1 MSKPAS
7 PTMIGA
13 FVIGAI
19 ALAVG
24 LLVILGGGKFFTRQ
38 VPVVFYFD
46 GSVAG
51 LSAGSAIT
59 FRGVRV
65 GQVTDVFLRFDQ
77 SSDNVAIPIF
87 GVISPEQIKVVGEAS
102 APAKEGKGLKAL
114 IERGMRAQLV
124 ATSLVTGQMSVN
136 LDFFRGSPIK
146 KIDYYPDRLQIP
158 TQPSTIEAVQE
169 TLQTVIHK
177 IAQLPL
183 DQLLDDIRGSIASIT
198 GVINN
203 PKLAEVIP
211 NLNDTLANMRSLS
224 ETLDSRIPPIA
235 ANVEAISGSV
245 EGTMVEAKKALVQA
259 QAAFSAFQQASA
271 RTEKTMTNANTLFQP
286 GSSIF
291 FDLSTA
297 LREVTSAARS
307 FRGLSDTLA
316 RDPNSIL
323 FGRTRPGGTR

>member
-7 PTMIGA
+7 PTLIGA
-13 FVIGAI
+13 FVLGAI
-19 ALAVG
+19 ALAVAA
-24 LLVILGGGKFFTRQ
+24 LIVLGGGKFFARQ

-51 LSAGSAIT
+51 LTMGAPIT

-65 GQVTDVFLRFDQ
+65 GQVTDVFLRYNETNQ
-77 SSDNVAIPIF
+77 ELAIPIF
-87 GVISPEQIKVVGEAS
+87 GVIEPDHIRVVGDATEK
-102 APAKEGKGLKAL
+102 KEGTGLKAL
-114 IERGMRAQLV
+114 INRGLRAQL
-124 ATSLVTGQMSVN
+124 AISSLVTGQMTVN
-136 LDFFRGSPIK
+136 LDFFRDAPVEKVNFYS
-146 KIDYYPDRLQIP
+146 DRIQIP

-183 DQLLDDIRGSIASIT
+183 DQLLEDIRGSIASVT

-203 PKLAEVIP
+203 PQLAEVVP

-224 ETLDSRIPPIA
+224 AMLNTRLPPIA
-235 ANVEAISGSV
+235 ANVETIAGSV
-245 EGTMVEAKKALVQA
+245 EGTMAEVNKALVQA
-259 QAAFSAFQQASA
+259 QGAFAAFQQASA
-271 RTEKTMTNANTLFQP
+271 RTEKTMTSANTLFQP
-286 GSSIF
+286 GSPIF

-297 LREVTSAARS
+297 LREVTNTARS
-307 FRGLSDTLA
+307 LRGLSDNLA

-323 FGRTRPGGTR
+323 FGRARPGGTR